1 MVQSVSAQ
9 LPKLYRLLLASY
21 GRQYWWPADT
31 PFEVMV
37 GAVLTQN
44 TNWSNVEKAIA
55 NLKSEGLMD
64 ARRILEYT
72 PERLAD
78 VIRPAGFFRQKAA
91 RLTALCRF
99 YLEHGGNRRLRG
111 WQTGALRERL
121 LAIHGIG
128 PETADSILLYALHKP
143 VFVIDAYTIRIFS
156 RLGILDAGIRYADAQ
171 DFFHDRLPRNTPLF
185 QEFHALIVAHAKHH
199 CRSRPLCDGCP
210 LAHGCACATS
220 GR

>member
-1 MVQSVSAQ
+1 MNAR
-9 LPKLYRLLLASY
+9 LPQLYRLLLARY
-21 GRQYWWPADT
+21 GRQHWWPADT

-44 TNWSNVEKAIA
+44 TSWTNVEKAIA

-64 ARRILEYT
+64 ARNIVDCA
-72 PERLAD
+72 PEQLAD
-78 VIRPAGFFRQKAA
+78 LIRPAGFFRQKAT
-91 RLTALCRF
+91 RLAALSRF
-99 YLEHGGNRRLRG
+99 YLGHGGTRKLRER
-111 WQTGALRERL
+111 QIRALREQL
-121 LAIHGIG
+121 LAVHGIG

-171 DFFHDRLPRNTPLF
+171 DFFHDHLPRSTPLF

-199 CRSRPLCDGCP
+199 CRSKPVCGGCP
-210 LAHGCACATS
+210 LAHVCPCITF